1 MSLNINQIRID
12 GGTQSRA
19 AINDATVAEYAEAMA
34 DPVTVFPPVIVYF
47 DGKDYWLA
55 DGFHRLA
62 AWRQIGR
69 TEIPTEIRQGDRR
82 RAILHSVAANSA
94 HGLRRTN
101 EDKRR
106 AVLTLLEDE
115 EWGLWSD
122 REIARRCAVSPSFV
136 GGLRG
141 ASVHGGQIAEPRK
154 VERNGTVYQQNT
166 ANIGAASKVDQETP
180 SQQAQAEV
188 SGNRPDLPAA
198 SKVDQ
203 KTAASAAPSSAEDAE
218 IAKVKRELAKMTAE
232 GVAGLVMELR
242 EALSEAKADRVK
254 LKAEVAKLK
263 DTLKQFDGDKDQA
276 IKNLSRTIE
285 HKNSE
290 MFRANEK
297 AQAAL
302 RANYALKKRIEELE
316 KMGVVTL

>member
-19 AINDATVAEYAEAMA
+19 SINDATVAEYAEAMA

-47 DGKDYWLA
+47 DGKEYWLA

-62 AWRQIGR
+62 AWAQIGR

-115 EWGLWSD
+115 EWAQWSD
-122 REIARRCAVSPSFV
+122 NKIAKQCAVDHKTVTRIRADHLGNSQDSAV
-136 GGLRG
+136 
-141 ASVHGGQIAEPRK
+141 RK
-154 VERNGTVYQQNT
+154 VERNGTVYLQNT
-166 ANIGAASKVDQETP
+166 ANIGAASKPDQEARAPKTP
-180 SQQAQAEV
+180 EIVEPEAKQEASPALSDQE
-188 SGNRPDLPAA
+188 PAA
-198 SKVDQ
+198 PE
-203 KTAASAAPSSAEDAE
+203 TEADAVL
-218 IAKVKRELAKMTAE
+218 AKVKRELAKMTAE

-242 EALSEAKADRVK
+242 TALADAKVDRAK

-263 DTLKQFDGDKDQA
+263 ETLKQFDGDKDQA

-302 RANYALKKRIEELE
+302 RTNYALKKRIEELE
-316 KMGVVTL
+316 KMGVVAL